1 MTTKITAQP
10 IFDKYVPLIQENV
23 KKYRAETGRV
33 PKLKLYSF
41 HDKND
46 KAEMKLIKTLV
57 SFNIEVTCGLVNFD
71 NDSFQ
76 VYNYILDAIHKDL
89 VDPKINGVM
98 LSQTDEVK
106 DFMTELMTNNISSQ
120 KDVAGQTFSSLGKM
134 FSDLDDEIQ
143 FQPLVSAIIELLLL
157 DGQNFDSVCIISE
170 QNAFVQQL
178 MVALSRLSEI
188 NEICCISPKKQ
199 NLNRTV
205 RQADLV
211 ISAANIPNLITRGTV
226 KTTQTIVDLG
236 DNLFAGKLTGDFSKT
251 CFTKALASL
260 DYKTIIPVAR
270 LLLAYR
276 LTSQAVKQL

>member
-1 MTTKITAQP
+1 MTTKIIAQP

-23 KKYRAETGRV
+23 KKYQAKTGRV
-33 PKLKLYSF
+33 PKLKMYSF
-41 HDKND
+41 DNKDN
-46 KAEMKLIKTLV
+46 KAEMKLIKMLV
-57 SFNIEVTCGLVNFD
+57 SLNIEVTHGSVEFD

-76 VYNYILDAIHKDL
+76 VYNYILELIHQDL
-89 VDPKINGVM
+89 VDPKINGIM
-98 LSQTDEVK
+98 LSQMDEVK
-106 DFMTELMTNNISSQ
+106 SFMAELMINNISAQ

-134 FSDLDDEIQ
+134 FSNLDYKMQ
-143 FQPLVSAIIELLLL
+143 FTPLVSAVIELL

-170 QNAFVQQL
+170 QNAFAQQL
-178 MVALSRLSEI
+178 MVALSRSSEI

-236 DNLFAGKLTGDFSKT
+236 NNLFAGKLTGDFSKT